1 MNKDMKA
8 WVPCFQWKIMRLIDD
23 RDEKISS
30 LCTILSTLLLFKI
43 TLMTRRDGL
52 LYYYNTNNCP
62 KYFAY
67 VYLLVYDV
75 TLAYQEFEFM
85 TDDVIDLLSESESS
99 EEGKPSLNALRTSCM
114 KSIISIAKVD
124 EARYA
129 AA

>member
-1 MNKDMKA
+1 
-8 WVPCFQWKIMRLIDD
+8 
-23 RDEKISS
+23 
-30 LCTILSTLLLFKI
+30 
-43 TLMTRRDGL
+43 MTRRDGL
-52 LYYYNTNNCP
+52 LYYHNTNNCP

-67 VYLLVYDV
+67 VCLLVYDV

-129 AA
+129 AARTKGFVLGETQDMVKYLAPAGPTNF